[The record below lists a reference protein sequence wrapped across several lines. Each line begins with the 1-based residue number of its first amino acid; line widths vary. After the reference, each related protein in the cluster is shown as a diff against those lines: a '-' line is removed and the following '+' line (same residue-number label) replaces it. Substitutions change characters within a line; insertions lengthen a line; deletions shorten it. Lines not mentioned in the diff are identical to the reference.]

1 MGFLPLYVPSDPPL
15 YKFARALLVTCA
27 RLYGR
32 YSVGGAD
39 NLPVTGPAIVV
50 SNHHSDIDPII
61 LGIGVPRTLHF
72 MADAVQFRRAFV
84 GRCIKRLAAF
94 PIAKGQADLESMRTA
109 LRLLEAGEVVTLFPE
124 GDMFADGRFR
134 PFGRGVG
141 FLALR
146 SGAPV
151 VPAAINGAVG
161 VPDRRWLRRP
171 PVRLTVGEPLDL
183 SDIAGQGRAAYAEAA
198 ARVEAAVRALHDGV
212 RERTAEPARRS
223 ATG

>member
-1 MGFLPLYVPSDPPL
+1 VGFLPLYVPSDPPL
-15 YKFARALLVTCA
+15 YTFARAVLVTAA

-32 YSVGGAD
+32 FSVVDAGY
-39 NLPVTGPAIVV
+39 LPSSGPAILV

-61 LGIGVPRTLHF
+61 LGIGFPRTLHF

-84 GRCIKRLAAF
+84 GRCIRRLAAF
-94 PIAKGQADLESMRTA
+94 PIHKGTPDLAAMRTA

-124 GDMFADGRFR
+124 GDMFSDGRFR
-134 PFGRGVG
+134 PFGPGLG

-151 VPAAINGAVG
+151 VPAAITGAVG

-171 PVRLTVGEPLDL
+171 HVRLTVGEPLDL
-183 SDIAGQGRAAYAEAA
+183 SGITGQGRAAYDEAA
-198 ARVEAAVRALHDGV
+198 ARVEAAVHALHDGAPPT
-212 RERTAEPARRS
+212 RRARTAAI
-223 ATG
+223 G